1 MTKKLEDLFD
11 LADPVDAEKFYKSR
25 KLKEDKTTE
34 DDWENEGGM
43 SSPAPE
49 PKQEVPIATKM
60 PIEAPV
66 VDLAKGVN
74 NVVDMGDRINT
85 ALPTVHDTQTTD
97 PDMDRYADKAEKAF
111 EDLMDLGFNV
121 EDRNAG
127 HVFAAAKDMLK
138 NAIDAKNA
146 KADRKLKAVELQIK
160 KMRLDQNVHK
170 EPKVI
175 ESSDFIVSDRNS
187 MLSALSQN
195 NDK

>member
-11 LADPVDAEKFYKSR
+11 LADPVEAEKFYKTR
-25 KLKEDKTTE
+25 KLKEDKPTLE
-34 DDWENEGGM
+34 
-43 SSPAPE
+43 PE
-49 PKQEVPIATKM
+49 KEIPVATKM
-60 PIEAPV
+60 PMSAPIIDSSKLPKEDIPV
-66 VDLAKGVN
+66 ATTSISTA
-74 NVVDMGDRINT
+74 VDMGDRINT
-85 ALPTVHDTQTTD
+85 ALPLVHDTQTTD

-127 HVFAAAKDMLK
+127 HVFSAAKDMLK
-138 NAIDAKNA
+138 NAI
-146 KADRKLKAVELQIK
+146 ELQLK
-160 KMRLDQNVHK
+160 KMRLDQNTHK

>member
-1 MTKKLEDLFD
+1 
-11 LADPVDAEKFYKSR
+11 
-25 KLKEDKTTE
+25 
-34 DDWENEGGM
+34 
-43 SSPAPE
+43 
-49 PKQEVPIATKM
+49 VPIATKM

>member
-11 LADPVDAEKFYKSR
+11 LADPVEAEEFYKSR
-25 KLKEDKTTE
+25 KLKEEEVKAVAPV
-34 DDWENEGGM
+34 
-43 SSPAPE
+43 SPE
-49 PKQEVPIATKM
+49 PVPEVPVATRM
-60 PIEAPV
+60 PMEAPV
-66 VDLAKGVN
+66 IDLSKGVT
-74 NVVDMGDRINT
+74 NVVDMGDRINS

-138 NAIDAKNA
+138 NAIEAKGA
-146 KADRKLKAVELQIK
+146 KADRKLKAIELQIK

-175 ESSDFIVSDRNS
+175 ESEDFIVSDRNS

>member
-11 LADPVDAEKFYKSR
+11 LADPVEAEEFYKSR
-25 KLKEDKTTE
+25 KL
-34 DDWENEGGM
+34 NEEEAVA
-43 SSPAPE
+43 PVVPE
-49 PKQEVPIATKM
+49 PKEELPVVM

-66 VDLAKGVN
+66 IDLSKGVT
-74 NVVDMGDRINT
+74 NVVDMGDRINS

-138 NAIDAKNA
+138 NAIEAKGA
-146 KADRKLKAVELQIK
+146 KADRKLKAIELQIK

-175 ESSDFIVSDRNS
+175 ESEDFIVSDRNS